1 MMRIEKGG
9 PAQAPETCQ
18 PGHLDYAHELERRHT
33 MSIWKKPVDLTAINA
48 AAQGCASDVLGI
60 RITEIGEDFVRGE
73 LQVESRAQQPFG
85 LLHGGVSCVLA
96 ETLGSV
102 GGLLACDEGYNVV
115 GVDINATHMNGVRSG
130 NIIGTARPLKLG
142 RRMQFWTIDIVGED
156 GRPVCSARLSVAVV
170 PASTGN

>member
-1 MMRIEKGG
+1 
-9 PAQAPETCQ
+9 
-18 PGHLDYAHELERRHT
+18 
-33 MSIWKKPVDLTAINA
+33 MSIWKKPVELSAINA

-60 RITEIGEDFVRGE
+60 RITEIGEDFVRGD
-73 LQVESRAQQPFG
+73 LQVGPRTQQPFG

-102 GGLLACDEGYNVV
+102 GGLLACDEGYGVV

-142 RRMQFWTIDIVGED
+142 RRMQCWSIDIVDED
-156 GRPVCSARLSVAVV
+156 GRPICAARLSTAVV
-170 PASTGN
+170 PEPDGSSS